1 MADILTELQQKVAMK
16 PALEAKLRE
25 LQNQRREYDREV
37 ISLRVAFRKEQE
49 DVEKLEGRSLA
60 NYFFQVVG
68 KLDEKLDQERREAYA
83 AKVKMDAAERELAGI
98 EADISEIQT
107 QLNEIRVAEVQ
118 YKEELEKKRAMLKA
132 SGTAAADQ
140 IIEIEQKIAA
150 LEAQKQEIKEAISA
164 GYSAR
169 STADRIL
176 SELESADGWNTW
188 DMFGGGGIIT
198 HMAKHSHLDEAQDL
212 VSDLQSKL
220 RRFKTELADIQITA
234 NMQVNVDGFL
244 RFADYF
250 FDGLFADWAVGD
262 KISQSMSSVS
272 NTKKEI
278 NRMLDKLNDM
288 LKSQELR
295 IGEVWNKKLN
305 RMTRLQIVTPKH
317 KELAALSSLESIVS
331 LKKDVE
337 GCIEKNQQFFNEIL
351 DVERIYVYGFSF
363 SSIDMPYLE
372 KIIRRTK
379 PETHWVISWYLQ
391 DDKRRIMDFVIRYD
405 IQNITMINGIKYLD
419 IQV

>member
-1 MADILTELQQKVAMK
+1 MADILVELQQKVAMK

-25 LQNQRREYDREV
+25 LQNQRKEYDREV

-83 AKVKMDAAERELAGI
+83 AKVKLDAAERELAGI
-98 EADISEIQT
+98 EADVQEIQN
-107 QLNEIRVAEVQ
+107 QLAEIQVAEVQ
-118 YKEELEKKRAMLKA
+118 YKEELEKKRGMLKA

-150 LEAQKQEIKEAISA
+150 LEAQKREIKEAISA
-164 GYSAR
+164 GYSAC

-176 SELESADGWNTW
+176 SELDSADGWNTW

-234 NMQVNVDGFL
+234 NMQVNIDGFL

-262 KISQSMSSVS
+262 RISQSMNSVS
-272 NTKKEI
+272 STKSQI
-278 NRMLDKLNDM
+278 SRTLDKLNDM
-288 LKSQELR
+288 EKVADQSIAGLKAQLDA
-295 IGEVWNKKLN
+295 L
-305 RMTRLQIVTPKH
+305 IVN
-317 KELAALSSLESIVS
+317 A
-331 LKKDVE
+331 
-337 GCIEKNQQFFNEIL
+337 
-351 DVERIYVYGFSF
+351 
-363 SSIDMPYLE
+363 
-372 KIIRRTK
+372 
-379 PETHWVISWYLQ
+379 
-391 DDKRRIMDFVIRYD
+391 
-405 IQNITMINGIKYLD
+405 
-419 IQV
+419 

>member
-1 MADILTELQQKVAMK
+1 MADILVELQQKVAMK

-25 LQNQRREYDREV
+25 LQNQRKEYDREI
-37 ISLRVAFRKEQE
+37 ISLRVSFRKEQE

-68 KLDEKLDQERREAYA
+68 KLDEKLDQECREAYA
-83 AKVKMDAAERELAGI
+83 AKVKLDAAERELAGI
-98 EADISEIQT
+98 EADVQEIQN
-107 QLNEIRVAEVQ
+107 QLAEIQVAEVQ
-118 YKEELEKKRAMLKA
+118 YKEELEKKRGMLKA

-150 LEAQKQEIKEAISA
+150 LEAQKREIKEAVSA

-176 SELESADGWNTW
+176 SELDSADGWNTW

-234 NMQVNVDGFL
+234 NMQVNIDGFL

-262 KISQSMSSVS
+262 KISQSMNSVS
-272 NTKKEI
+272 STKSQI
-278 NRMLDKLNDM
+278 SRTLDKLNDM
-288 LKSQELR
+288 EKVADQSIAGLKAQLDA
-295 IGEVWNKKLN
+295 L
-305 RMTRLQIVTPKH
+305 IVN
-317 KELAALSSLESIVS
+317 A
-331 LKKDVE
+331 
-337 GCIEKNQQFFNEIL
+337 
-351 DVERIYVYGFSF
+351 
-363 SSIDMPYLE
+363 
-372 KIIRRTK
+372 
-379 PETHWVISWYLQ
+379 
-391 DDKRRIMDFVIRYD
+391 
-405 IQNITMINGIKYLD
+405 
-419 IQV
+419 

>member
-1 MADILTELQQKVAMK
+1 MTDSLFDLQQKVAMK

-68 KLDEKLDQERREAYA
+68 KLDEKLDQERRDAYA
-83 AKVKMDAAERELAGI
+83 AKVKLDAAERELAGI
-98 EADISEIQT
+98 ESDIAEIQT
-107 QLNEIRVAEVQ
+107 QLNEIRIAEAQ
-118 YKEELEKKRAMLKA
+118 YREELEKKRAALKI

-140 IIEIEQKIAA
+140 ILDIEQKIAA
-150 LEAQKQEIKEAISA
+150 LEAQKREIKEAISA

-212 VSDLQSKL
+212 VSELQSKL

-234 NMQVNVDGFL
+234 NMQVNIDGFL

-262 KISQSMSSVS
+262 KISQSMNSVS
-272 NTKKEI
+272 STKSQI
-278 NRMLDKLNDM
+278 SRTLDKLNEM
-288 LKSQELR
+288 EKAAERGIANLKQQLDEL
-295 IGEVWNKKLN
+295 
-305 RMTRLQIVTPKH
+305 IVN
-317 KELAALSSLESIVS
+317 S
-331 LKKDVE
+331 
-337 GCIEKNQQFFNEIL
+337 
-351 DVERIYVYGFSF
+351 
-363 SSIDMPYLE
+363 
-372 KIIRRTK
+372 
-379 PETHWVISWYLQ
+379 
-391 DDKRRIMDFVIRYD
+391 
-405 IQNITMINGIKYLD
+405 
-419 IQV
+419 

>member
-1 MADILTELQQKVAMK
+1 MMHDDLFALQQKVAQK
-16 PALEAKLRE
+16 PLLESKLYE
-25 LQNQRREYDREV
+25 LHTQRRQYDNQV
-37 ISLRVAFRKEQE
+37 ISLRVASRKEQE

-83 AKVKMDAAERELAGI
+83 AKVKLDAAERELAGI
-98 EADISEIQT
+98 ESDIAEIQN
-107 QLNEIRVAEVQ
+107 QLNEIRVAETE
-118 YKEELEKKRAMLKA
+118 YKEELEKKRAVLKA

-150 LEAQKQEIKEAISA
+150 LEVQKKEIKEAISA

-234 NMQVNVDGFL
+234 NMQVNIDGFL

-262 KISQSMSSVS
+262 KISQSMNSVS
-272 NTKKEI
+272 STKSQI
-278 NRMLDKLNDM
+278 SRTLDKLNSM
-288 LKSQELR
+288 EQ
-295 IGEVWNKKLN
+295 
-305 RMTRLQIVTPKH
+305 
-317 KELAALSSLESIVS
+317 AADHGIAS
-331 LKKDVE
+331 LK
-337 GCIEKNQQFFNEIL
+337 QQ
-351 DVERIYVYGFSF
+351 V
-363 SSIDMPYLE
+363 
-372 KIIRRTK
+372 
-379 PETHWVISWYLQ
+379 
-391 DDKRRIMDFVIRYD
+391 DDLIVKA
-405 IQNITMINGIKYLD
+405 
-419 IQV
+419 

>member
-1 MADILTELQQKVAMK
+1 MTDSLFDLQQKVAMK

-68 KLDEKLDQERREAYA
+68 KLDEKLDQERRDAYA
-83 AKVKMDAAERELAGI
+83 AKVKLDAAERELAGI
-98 EADISEIQT
+98 ESDIAEIQT
-107 QLNEIRVAEVQ
+107 QLNEIRIAEAQ
-118 YKEELEKKRAMLKA
+118 YREELEKKRAALKV

-140 IIEIEQKIAA
+140 ILDIEQKIAA
-150 LEAQKQEIKEAISA
+150 LEAQKREIKEAISA

-169 STADRIL
+169 GTADRIL

-212 VSDLQSKL
+212 VSELQSKL
-220 RRFKTELADIQITA
+220 RRFKTELADIQIAA
-234 NMQVNVDGFL
+234 NMQVNIDGFL

-262 KISQSMSSVS
+262 KISQSMNSVS
-272 NTKKEI
+272 ST
-278 NRMLDKLNDM
+278 
-288 LKSQELR
+288 KSQISRTLDRLNEMEKAADRGIANLKQQLDEL
-295 IGEVWNKKLN
+295 
-305 RMTRLQIVTPKH
+305 IVN
-317 KELAALSSLESIVS
+317 S
-331 LKKDVE
+331 
-337 GCIEKNQQFFNEIL
+337 
-351 DVERIYVYGFSF
+351 
-363 SSIDMPYLE
+363 
-372 KIIRRTK
+372 
-379 PETHWVISWYLQ
+379 
-391 DDKRRIMDFVIRYD
+391 
-405 IQNITMINGIKYLD
+405 
-419 IQV
+419 